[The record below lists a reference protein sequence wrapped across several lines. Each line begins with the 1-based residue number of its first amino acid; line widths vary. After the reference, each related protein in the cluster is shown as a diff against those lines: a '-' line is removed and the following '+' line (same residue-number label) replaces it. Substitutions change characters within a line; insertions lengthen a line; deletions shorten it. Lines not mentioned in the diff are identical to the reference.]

1 MSISVSASGPI
12 EIDSD
17 WPRLIHITWH
27 VKSFKERAVDADR
40 SVQKDVCWWDLQ
52 FSHCVDRLVL
62 WEVLSLDTF
71 GPSTLSMGALHGLC
85 FWFYDDCCERTWWIM
100 IITKYDTYMC
110 TASCE
115 RILHRR
121 CGDSGFRWFFSCSAG
136 LSKANPMASLVP
148 SQCPMRKPVL
158 PYLGS
163 SSPTLARS
171 EPSSSTVSRTRKSLA
186 SLNPTESIW
195 IQQVSLRHFWFHCS
209 TFPKLVACTALAG
222 TWANDQCLASC
233 GCSLGL
239 LRNWGSQNVT
249 ARCTLTSWLDKIA
262 RFVVLV
268 IQCILALAQKRN
280 VRKET
285 SYC

>member
-40 SVQKDVCWWDLQ
+40 SVQKRRLLMRPSDFTLCGQVGTLGGTQLGHVWTI
-52 FSHCVDRLVL
+52 HIVDGCSSWFVFLVL
-62 WEVLSLDTF
+62 RWLLRANLV
-71 GPSTLSMGALHGLC
+71 A
-85 FWFYDDCCERTWWIM
+85 WIM

-171 EPSSSTVSRTRKSLA
+171 EPRGNCVKDKEIVGISESHWIH
-186 SLNPTESIW
+186 LNPTSCAIFGSIVPLF
-195 IQQVSLRHFWFHCS
+195 Q
-209 TFPKLVACTALAG
+209 
-222 TWANDQCLASC
+222 
-233 GCSLGL
+233 
-239 LRNWGSQNVT
+239 
-249 ARCTLTSWLDKIA
+249 SWS
-262 RFVVLV
+262 
-268 IQCILALAQKRN
+268 LALHWRALGRT
-280 VRKET
+280 T
-285 SYC
+285 SAWPHAAAAWVCWGIGAAKTSQLGVPWRRGWIKLHVLSC